1 MLSDGGVFDSPS
13 KPLDPV
19 SLSIDKL
26 KEPPEEVSVPVQP
39 TFSTKEDHED
49 FNSWYYEKVD
59 TKHAKL
65 PDPQKSSAKSKVSNA
80 SSPTTIL
87 ASNDGELEA
96 IPLNVSMEDELS
108 YTDCQDMFKENTKV
122 EGKFK
127 QHTLPGKKI
136 QGSEILLYL
145 QAIFVLL
152 ISVYR
157 NEFLDPKLS
166 FPASPYL
173 SPVQSPTS
181 SKQPRYSSRS
191 VAVYDKNQS
200 QPCTC
205 QKLARTLSSLTV
217 VVSSLCAALSV
228 ATEWGRGRVSDLK
241 ETLKHRLVSV
251 VLGDGW
257 KAMRVNVVKTHEEIV
272 NT

>member
-1 MLSDGGVFDSPS
+1 
-13 KPLDPV
+13 
-19 SLSIDKL
+19 
-26 KEPPEEVSVPVQP
+26 
-39 TFSTKEDHED
+39 
-49 FNSWYYEKVD
+49 
-59 TKHAKL
+59 
-65 PDPQKSSAKSKVSNA
+65 
-80 SSPTTIL
+80 
-87 ASNDGELEA
+87 
-96 IPLNVSMEDELS
+96 MEDVLS
-108 YTDCQDMFKENTKV
+108 YTDCQDMFKENTEG

-127 QHTLPGKKI
+127 QYALSGESGKKI

-145 QAIFVLL
+145 QAIFVFL

-200 QPCTC
+200 QPPCTC
-205 QKLARTLSSLTV
+205 QKLVRTLSYLTV
-217 VVSSLCAALSV
+217 VISSLCAALSV

-241 ETLKHRLVSV
+241 ENLKHTLVSV

-257 KAMRVNVVKTHEEIV
+257 KAMRGNVVETPEEFVKT
-272 NT
+272 